1 MENINLTEN
10 KKSRKNFW
18 DVINK
23 FNTIIDTFRNIMFF
37 ILFIFMLILII
48 IIIIAYIKLRS
59 IFNIIENDVISV
71 IKTLEL
77 NITDMLKDIENLPNT
92 IKNGVTSIF

>member
-10 KKSRKNFW
+10 KKSRKKFW